1 MPKFLAISNILL
13 STCRVLYDAIMW
25 KKGIDAL
32 EAAATLEIFLCGE
45 KWLYHSFGLA
55 GNV

>member
-13 STCRVLYDAIMW
+13 STWVLYDAIMW

-45 KWLYHSFGLA
+45 KWLYHSFRLA